1 MKINKNILI
10 TFELKLSNG
19 KTVQWEGFNYKNAID
34 RFLSQHPEET
44 ITAWRFKRHDLKIG
58 MINIIQ

>member
-1 MKINKNILI
+1 MQNNKNVTLI
-10 TFELKLSNG
+10 FELKLSNG
-19 KTVQWEGFNYKNAID
+19 KIVQYEGFNYQNAIK